1 MKVRAADTDDIEEL
15 ARLRAAWREQPVSR
29 DFVASF
35 RDWFLR
41 EHASRWWWIAA
52 QGHTVGM
59 VNLKVFD
66 RMPVPDRP
74 MSRWGYLA
82 NLFVTSECRGSGVGA
97 ALIAAVIDRAR
108 GEGLVRVVLSP
119 SELSIPL
126 YGRHGFRP
134 ADDLLLLSLGR
145 HVDAVLRW
153 PGYVLL
159 MADWRRPDRP
169 GAQG

>member
-1 MKVRAADTDDIEEL
+1 VKVRAADIDDVEEL
-15 ARLRAAWREQPVSR
+15 ARLRALWREQPISR

-52 QGHTVGM
+52 EDGHTVGM
-59 VNLKVFD
+59 VNLKIFD
-66 RMPVPDRP
+66 RMPAPDRP
-74 MSRWGYLA
+74 TSRWGYLA
-82 NLFVTSECRGSGVGA
+82 NLFVTPDCRRSGVGG

-126 YGRHGFRP
+126 YGRYGFRP
-134 ADDLLLLSLGR
+134 ADDLLLLSLE
-145 HVDAVLRW
+145 
-153 PGYVLL
+153 
-159 MADWRRPDRP
+159 ADV
-169 GAQG
+169 